1 MLYRE
6 IIAIETEKD
15 SVYDITEKIKET
27 IKKSGMNEGLCNIF
41 LKGTTAGL
49 ILNENEQMLN
59 QDFLRLFR
67 NAADE
72 KRLYNH
78 PSNAFSH
85 LRASMLDTEK
95 TIPLSNGKLI
105 LGTWQNVLL
114 WEFDVE
120 QRKREIIVTVSG
132 L

>member
-6 IIAIETEKD
+6 IIEIDTEKD
-15 SVYDITEKIKET
+15 KFYDIT
-27 IKKSGMNEGLCNIF
+27 KKVEEIIRSSQLREGLCNIF

-49 ILNENEQMLN
+49 IINEKEQMLMG
-59 QDFLRLFR
+59 DFLRLFR
-67 NAADE
+67 EIDE

-85 LRASMLDTEK
+85 MRASMLDTEK
-95 TIPLSNGKLI
+95 TMPIANGKLI
-105 LGTWQNVLL
+105 LGTWQSIIL
-114 WEFDVE
+114 WEFDTDK
-120 QRKREIIVTVSG
+120 RKREIIVTVSG